1 MRENRLC
8 SWFSLSLFLSLSPS
22 LSTLLAV
29 SRLPAFTA
37 RYYSVCLIYAV
48 EYTCAF
54 TTSLSLSLSLSL
66 GPPDKTFTVCPPHLV
81 SSYADFSSS
90 LLFLSSFHVFWSH
103 HHPYF
108 YPSLSLSF
116 SSSRL
121 STVCYSATFE
131 LYLVKGGRYA
141 SDVIRKSFLRHEILN
156 HDYRECQ
163 SVVYEGIEKER
174 EEGVTR
180 HWELRGERNVGRV
193 LLVFRGRFTS
203 LSHSNSFGEFRF
215 CVVTSFP
222 ERQACLVH

>member
-1 MRENRLC
+1 MLWNIPV
-8 SWFSLSLFLSLSPS
+8 LSLPL
-22 LSTLLAV
+22 
-29 SRLPAFTA
+29 
-37 RYYSVCLIYAV
+37 
-48 EYTCAF
+48 
-54 TTSLSLSLSLSL
+54 SLSLSLSLSDPQIKRL
-66 GPPDKTFTVCPPHLV
+66 QFVLPILFPHTPIFPL
-81 SSYADFSSS
+81 
-90 LLFLSSFHVFWSH
+90 
-103 HHPYF
+103 PCYF
-108 YPSLSLSF
+108 FPRFMFFGLTITPTSIPLSLSF